1 MTLVEDLLMQGLAHS
16 LVDQHGNHRP
26 GGTQLLLQLYQQ
38 LQQLWEQM
46 FSLGP
51 QDRIEILQHML
62 QQVDEQDDAVREQ

>member
-16 LVDQHGNHRP
+16 LMDQSGNPRA

-38 LQQLWEQM
+38 LQLLWQQM

-51 QDRIEILQHML
+51 GDRIEILQHML
-62 QQVDEQDDAVREQ
+62 QQANEQDDAVREQ